1 MNPPRYINRRIDVQ
15 LIATFFNVAD
25 KTIELYTR
33 LTNTGNRDVEVHALK
48 LVYLKIFAADVKRLL
63 FHGENI
69 TLTIEPCLIPAGTYV
84 EDVVWRLRTNYV
96 PAHNAPTTSTWRG
109 EILCNAF

>member
-1 MNPPRYINRRIDVQ
+1 MQ
-15 LIATFFNVAD
+15 LIATFFDVAD

-48 LVYLKIFAADVKRLL
+48 LVYLKIFAADAKRLL

-69 TLTIEPCLIPAGTYV
+69 TLTITPCLIPAGTYV
-84 EDVVWRLRTNYV
+84 ENVVWLLRTNYV
-96 PAHNAPTTSTWRG
+96 PAHDSPTISTWLG
-109 EILCNAF
+109 EIFCNAC